1 MIAITAV
8 IVLIPGPLDPIT
20 TTVQGRYYPAGVCS
34 CVTTGKCWGRGWSD
48 VAGGVRDADSRSGA
62 R

>member
-1 MIAITAV
+1 MIAVAAV
-8 IVLIPGPLDPIT
+8 IVLIHPLDPIT

-34 CVTTGKCWGRGWSD
+34 CVTTGKCWAVGESD
-48 VAGGVRDADSRSGA
+48 VARGVRDADSRSGA